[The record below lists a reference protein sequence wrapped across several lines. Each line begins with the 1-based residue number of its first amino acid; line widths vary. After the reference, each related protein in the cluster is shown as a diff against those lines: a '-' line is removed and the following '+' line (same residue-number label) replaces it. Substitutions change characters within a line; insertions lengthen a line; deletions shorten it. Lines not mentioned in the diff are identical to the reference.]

1 MTQPLV
7 FLQLNELNFDYIE
20 HYANKGL
27 LPNFGR
33 LFERHGYCQTTSE
46 TEHHLAN
53 PWIQWPTVHTGLDY
67 ADHQVFRLGDI
78 VKTKHRLIYET
89 LEDHGL
95 TVAAIGAFNAAN
107 NTKRSPFFIPDPWT
121 KTRANGP
128 ASLMKINRALQQVT
142 DDYASGK
149 ISFQSLV
156 DLAIGALDN
165 AQVKN
170 WLAYAKESLRYVGG
184 KTWYRAIVCDRLLG
198 DAFLTQWR
206 RARPDF
212 ATLFLNGGA
221 HLQHHYLYSS
231 SAYSGARQNP
241 EWHVPAGCDPLLDI
255 LKTYDTFL
263 ADLLSLT
270 EREGVRLM
278 IASALH
284 QNPHER
290 ETFYYRLDDQ
300 QSFLERIGL
309 KFRRQYNLMTEDFVI
324 AFDSAAEASA
334 AERVLAAVT
343 TQGRDDVFYLETADR
358 ADRTDRTSA
367 QVFHIENR
375 GADLYV
381 QLKPTAKSVP
391 AGMSVR
397 SGSVVIKDFD
407 KLVSM
412 AQYKNTHHHG
422 MGYLTDT
429 SRAKSELPPSI
440 PLRSLFEL
448 VLNAFNVPDPRARQ
462 TKSEAWGGNDRPP
475 HPTQP
480 ETAPA

>member
-1 MTQPLV
+1 MTQPLI
-7 FLQLNELNFDYIE
+7 FLQLNELNFDYID
-20 HYANKGL
+20 HYIARGE
-27 LPNFGR
+27 LPSFGR

-46 TEHHLAN
+46 SEHHLAN

-121 KTRANGP
+121 KTPANGP
-128 ASLMKINRALQQVT
+128 ASLLRINRALQQVT

-149 ISFQSLV
+149 ISLQSLI
-156 DLAIGALDN
+156 DLAVGALDN
-165 AQVKN
+165 ARLNN
-170 WLAYAKESLRYVGG
+170 WFAYARESLRYFSG
-184 KTWYRAIVCDRLLG
+184 KTWYRAIVCDRLLC
-198 DAFLTQWR
+198 DAFLTQWSR
-206 RARPDF
+206 FRPDF

-231 SAYSGARQNP
+231 SAYSGPRKNP
-241 EWHVPAGCDPLLDI
+241 EWHVPASCDPLLDI

-263 ADLLSLT
+263 ADLLTLS
-270 EREGVRLM
+270 ERQGVRLM

-290 ETFYYRLDDQ
+290 ETFYYRLNDQ
-300 QSFLERIGL
+300 QTLLERIGL

-324 AFDSAAEASA
+324 AFDSVNEAAA
-334 AERVLAAVT
+334 AERVLAAVET
-343 TQGRDDVFYLETADR
+343 EGRNDVFYLETADR
-358 ADRTDRTSA
+358 AERTERTSA
-367 QVFHIENR
+367 QIFHIENR
-375 GADLYV
+375 GSDVYV

-422 MGYLTDT
+422 VGYYCDT
-429 SRAKSELPPSI
+429 GLAKQELPGAF
-440 PLRSLFEL
+440 PLRDIFAIVLRAFSL
-448 VLNAFNVPDPRARQ
+448 
-462 TKSEAWGGNDRPP
+462 TKSGEVHVHDPHLEAIS
-475 HPTQP
+475 
-480 ETAPA
+480 